1 MSKLSETRHT
11 SQRGVAFIAGW
22 EGFSPRPYNDGAHP
36 LPGHATIGYGTLLH
50 HGPVTLADKR
60 RFPNGITRAQ
70 GRAMM
75 AKELRK
81 TERGVRGLLGYRVRR
96 RMNQAQ
102 FDALVSFAYNVGL
115 GALGSSTLLRL
126 LKAGHPGLAAREFKK
141 WDKAGGV
148 RMAGL
153 TRRREAERRMFIH
166 GVYEGND

>member
-126 LKAGHPGLAAREFKK
+126 LKAGHPGLAARE
-141 WDKAGGV
+141 AGGV